1 MKLLT
6 AYELQDR
13 CESELSALFHS
24 ATVVLT
30 RSSPLSPE
38 RRVALAT
45 LENVALARARLA
57 LQL

>member
-1 MKLLT
+1 MKLIT
-6 AYELQDR
+6 AYELADR
-13 CESELSALFHS
+13 SESELSALFHC

-30 RSSPLSPE
+30 RSAPLSSE

-45 LENVALARARLA
+45 LENIQLARAQLA

>member
-6 AYELQDR
+6 AYELANR
-13 CESELSALFHS
+13 TESELSALFHC

-30 RSSPLSPE
+30 RSTRLSPE

-45 LENVALARARLA
+45 LENIQLARTRLA
-57 LQL
+57 LQ

>member
-6 AYELQDR
+6 AYELVDR
-13 CESELSALFHS
+13 TESELSALFHC

-45 LENVALARARLA
+45 LENVALARAKLA
-57 LQL
+57 L